1 MIYFFDDYENFS
13 AEKFLKFLPKDRQK
27 RFEKFKRKIDRDNCV
42 VAYLLLRLALRKN
55 GIENF
60 EIAVGENGKPFLNGN
75 DLFFNISHCA
85 EGVAVVLD
93 TAPVGI
99 DVQEIGGFNEK
110 VAKRFFDENENKKI
124 NASPDKAETFTRIW
138 TLKESAIKCEGK
150 SLANLDEFSFGNYER
165 FFEKFEKNFS
175 CLSEKNVL
183 ISVCG
188 NRYFNEIKNKK
199 TEELI

>member
-27 RFEKFKRKIDRDNCV
+27 RFEKFKRKIDRDNCAA
-42 VAYLLLRLALRKN
+42 AYLLLRFALKEN

-60 EIAVGENGKPFLNGN
+60 EISVGENGKPFLKGN
-75 DLFFNISHCA
+75 KLFFNISHCA

-110 VAKRFFDENENKKI
+110 VAKRFFDEDENKKI
-124 NASPDKAETFTRIW
+124 NASPDKAEAFTRIW

-150 SLANLDEFSFGNYER
+150 SLANLSEFSFGNYEN
-165 FFEKFEKNFS
+165 FFEKFEKKFS

-183 ISVCG
+183 ISICG
-188 NRYFNEIKNKK
+188 NRYFNEIKIVK

>member
-188 NRYFNEIKNKK
+188 NRYFNEIKKIK

>member
-42 VAYLLLRLALRKN
+42 VAYLLLRFELKEN

-60 EIAVGENGKPFLNGN
+60 EISVGENGKPFLKGNG
-75 DLFFNISHCA
+75 LFFNISHCT

-110 VAKRFFDENENKKI
+110 VAKRFFDENENKRI
-124 NASPDKAETFTRIW
+124 NTLPDKAEAFTRIW

-150 SLANLDEFSFGNYER
+150 SLASLGEFSFGDCEF
-165 FFEKFEKNFS
+165 FFEKYEKKFS

-188 NRYFNEIKNKK
+188 NKYFNKIKKIK